1 VKFRAPPPGALVANS
16 EFDPLPYYYRPVV
29 GHVYRHRLRMG
40 LGLVPNAGR
49 RVLEIGVGSGILVP
63 SLTAG
68 FPEYLGTD
76 LLLAPGLETLVSPGC
91 HARFQVADLLDP
103 NAVPAGAFDV
113 VVCLSVLEHIAD
125 PEAAA
130 RSLAHALAPGGTLVT
145 GYPMVNRFMATC
157 FRTLGFG
164 RIEDHHITTPA
175 QITTA
180 LGRRMQPVARVS
192 LPAFAPQSLSLYE
205 CTSWTNGPPR
215 KKS

>member
-1 VKFRAPPPGALVANS
+1 VKFRLPPSGVLVPNS

-29 GHVYRHRLRMG
+29 GHLYRRRLQMG
-40 LGLVPNAGR
+40 LRLIPSGGR

-68 FPEYLGTD
+68 FPEYVGTD
-76 LLLAPGLETLVSPGC
+76 LLLAPGLESLVTPGC
-91 HARFQVADLLDP
+91 HASFRVADLLDP
-103 NAVPAGAFDV
+103 NAVSTADFDV

-125 PEAAA
+125 AEAAA
-130 RSLAHALAPGGTLVT
+130 RCLARALAPGGTLVA

-164 RIEDHHITTPA
+164 RIEEHHVTTPA

-180 LGRRMQPVARVS
+180 LGRLLRPVGRVS
-192 LPAFAPQSLSLYE
+192 LPMFAPQHLSLYE
-205 CTSWTNGPPR
+205 CTSWA
-215 KKS
+215 SS

>member
-1 VKFRAPPPGALVANS
+1 MKFRFPPSGVLVPNS

-29 GHVYRHRLRMG
+29 GHIYRHRLQMG
-40 LGLVPNAGR
+40 LRLIPRGGQ

-68 FPEYLGTD
+68 FPEYVGTD
-76 LLLAPGLETLVSPGC
+76 LLLAPGLESLVTPGC
-91 HARFQVADLLDP
+91 HATFRVADLLDA
-103 NAVPAGAFDV
+103 NAVPPGDFDV

-125 PEAAA
+125 AEAAA
-130 RSLAHALAPGGTLVT
+130 RCLARTLAPGGTLVT

-164 RIEDHHITTPA
+164 RIEEHHVTTPA

-180 LGRRMQPVARVS
+180 LGRLLRPVGRVS
-192 LPAFAPQSLSLYE
+192 LPMFAPQSLSLYE
-205 CTSWTNGPPR
+205 CTSWTN
-215 KKS
+215 S

>member
-1 VKFRAPPPGALVANS
+1 VKFRFPPSGVLVPNS

-29 GHVYRHRLRMG
+29 GHIYRHRLQMG
-40 LGLVPNAGR
+40 LRLIPRGGQ

-68 FPEYLGTD
+68 FPEYVGTD
-76 LLLAPGLETLVSPGC
+76 LLLAPGLESLVTPGC
-91 HARFQVADLLDP
+91 HATFRVADLLDA
-103 NAVPAGAFDV
+103 NAVPPGDFDV

-125 PEAAA
+125 AEAAA
-130 RSLAHALAPGGTLVT
+130 RCLARTLAPGGTLVT

-164 RIEDHHITTPA
+164 RIEEHHVTTPA

-180 LGRRMQPVARVS
+180 LGRLLRPVGRVS
-192 LPAFAPQSLSLYE
+192 LPMFAPQSLSLYE
-205 CTSWTNGPPR
+205 CTSWTN
-215 KKS
+215 S

>member
-1 VKFRAPPPGALVANS
+1 MKFRVPPSSALVPNS

-29 GHVYRHRLRMG
+29 GQLYRHRLRMG
-40 LGLVPNAGR
+40 LGLVPSGGR

-68 FPEYLGTD
+68 FPEYVGTD
-76 LLLAPGLETLVSPGC
+76 LLLAPGLDSLVSPGC
-91 HARFQVADLLDP
+91 HATFLVADLLDP
-103 NAVPAGAFDV
+103 NALPAGAFDV

-130 RSLAHALAPGGTLVT
+130 RCLVRALAPGGTLVA

-164 RIEDHHITTPA
+164 RIEDHHLTTPA
-175 QITTA
+175 QITAA
-180 LGRRMQPVARVS
+180 LGKHVRPAGRVS
-192 LPAFAPQSLSLYE
+192 LPMFAPQSLSLYE
-205 CTSWTNGPPR
+205 CTSWTTR
-215 KKS
+215 

>member
-1 VKFRAPPPGALVANS
+1 MKFRVPRSSALVPNS

-29 GHVYRHRLRMG
+29 GQLYRHRLRMG
-40 LGLVPNAGR
+40 LGLVPSGGR

-68 FPEYLGTD
+68 FPEYVGSD
-76 LLLAPGLETLVSPGC
+76 LLLAPGLDSLVTPGC
-91 HARFQVADLLDP
+91 HATFLVADLLDP
-103 NAVPAGAFDV
+103 NALPAGTFDV

-130 RSLAHALAPGGTLVT
+130 RCLVRALAPGGTLVA

-164 RIEDHHITTPA
+164 RIEDHHVTTPA
-175 QITTA
+175 QITAA
-180 LGRRMQPVARVS
+180 LGKLLRLVGRVS
-192 LPAFAPQSLSLYE
+192 LPMFAPQSLSLYE
-205 CTSWTNGPPR
+205 CTSWTNH
-215 KKS
+215 

>member
-1 VKFRAPPPGALVANS
+1 MKFRVPQSSALVPNS

-29 GHVYRHRLRMG
+29 GQLYRHRLRMG
-40 LGLVPNAGR
+40 LGLVPSGGR

-68 FPEYLGTD
+68 FPEYVGTD
-76 LLLAPGLETLVSPGC
+76 LLLAPGLDSLVTPGC
-91 HARFQVADLLDP
+91 HATFLVADLLDHT
-103 NAVPAGAFDV
+103 ALPAGTFDV

-130 RSLAHALAPGGTLVT
+130 RCLVRALAPGGTLVA

-164 RIEDHHITTPA
+164 RIEDHHVTTPA
-175 QITTA
+175 QITAA
-180 LGRRMQPVARVS
+180 LGKLLRPVGRVS
-192 LPAFAPQSLSLYE
+192 LPMFAPQSLSLYE
-205 CTSWTNGPPR
+205 CTSWTNR
-215 KKS
+215 

>member
-1 VKFRAPPPGALVANS
+1 MKFRAPPPGALVANS

-40 LGLVPNAGR
+40 LGLVPTAGR

-68 FPEYLGTD
+68 FPEYVGTD
-76 LLLAPGLETLVSPGC
+76 LILAPGLASLVNPQCRAS
-91 HARFQVADLLDP
+91 FQVADLLDP
-103 NAVPAGAFDV
+103 NAVPAGAVDV

-130 RSLAHALAPGGTLVT
+130 QCLARALAPGGTLVA

-175 QITTA
+175 RITAA
-180 LGRRMQPVARVS
+180 LRRRMQPVARVS
-192 LPAFAPQSLSLYE
+192 LPAFAPQALSLYE
-205 CTSWTNGPPR
+205 CTSWTNRPPR
-215 KKS
+215 G

>member
-1 VKFRAPPPGALVANS
+1 VKFRAPPAGALVPNS

-40 LGLVPNAGR
+40 LRLVPKAGR

-76 LLLAPGLETLVSPGC
+76 LLLAPGIESLVSPGC
-91 HARFQVADLLDP
+91 RASFQVADLLDP
-103 NAVPAGAFDV
+103 NSIQAGAFDV

-130 RSLAHALAPGGTLVT
+130 RSLARALAPGGTLVT
-145 GYPMVNRFMATC
+145 GYPMVNRFMAAC
-157 FRTLGFG
+157 FRSLGFG
-164 RIEDHHITTPA
+164 RIEDHHVTTPA
-175 QITTA
+175 RITSA
-180 LGRRMQPVARVS
+180 LGRRLRPVRRIS
-192 LPAFAPQSLSLYE
+192 LPMFAPQSLSLYE
-205 CTSWTNGPPR
+205 CTSWTN
-215 KKS
+215 S